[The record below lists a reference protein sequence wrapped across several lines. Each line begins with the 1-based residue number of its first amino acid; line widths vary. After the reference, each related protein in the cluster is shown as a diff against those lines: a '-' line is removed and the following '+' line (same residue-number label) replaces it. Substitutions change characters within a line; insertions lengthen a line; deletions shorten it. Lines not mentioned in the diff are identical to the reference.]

1 MDVLASAPLMNHN
14 PPASAPQPRSPLR
27 AACLLFALVLVAG
40 CGGGGGSAPA
50 PAPAPP
56 PPASVTISGVAE
68 FESVPN
74 TAGGRLDYAARALR
88 PIRGATVELIATTG
102 AALASTRTD
111 GAGQYSFTVANPNA
125 EVLVRVRAE
134 LRRSGASGGSWD
146 FSVRDNTSSEA
157 LWVVDSARFTPAA
170 AQTQNLRAA
179 SGWNGSSYT
188 VGARAAAPFA
198 ILDVAYRATQKVLS
212 ASPNLSFPALQVMW
226 SPGNVP
232 AVGSSEQEW
241 AQGQIGTSFFT
252 DYGGRRR
259 LFLLG
264 AADTDTDE
272 YDSHVVAHEWG
283 HYFQHALSRNDSVG
297 GEHRAGDQLDM
308 GVAFSEGWGNAWSGM
323 ALASPLYADS
333 LGPGQASGF
342 VIDVS
347 LAPGSNRGWFSEASV
362 HYLLWRFDQD
372 PGIGFGPIF
381 SVMNGPLRTAS
392 TMASIHSFAAALKSA
407 LPAAVG
413 TIDSLLQ
420 SQIITVANAVGSTEV
435 NNGGVSQALPIYRS
449 YAGGTLQTCVTDSAG
464 VPNKLGNFSYIR
476 FTTMAGARTLTLS
489 AVPGT
494 SGTDPDFVL
503 TRADGT
509 QANFDSDLTNIESTV
524 TTLPAGT
531 HTLALSD
538 YNMRV
543 APSPIGQRCFNFSVQ

>member
-1 MDVLASAPLMNHN
+1 MNRN
-14 PPASAPQPRSPLR
+14 PPAHATQPRSPLR
-27 AACLLFALVLVAG
+27 AACMLFALVLVAG

-74 TAGGRLDYAARALR
+74 TAGGGLDYAARAFR

-134 LRRSGASGGSWD
+134 LRRSGASGGNWD
-146 FSVRDNTSSEA
+146 FTVRDNTSGEA

-226 SPGNVP
+226 SPANVP
-232 AVGSSEQEW
+232 AGGNSEAQW
-241 AQGQIGTSFFT
+241 ALGQIGTSFFT

-264 AADTDTDE
+264 AANTDTDE

-283 HYFQHALSRNDSVG
+283 HYFQHALSRSDSVG
-297 GEHRAGDQLDM
+297 GDHGASDRLDM
-308 GVAFSEGWGNAWSGM
+308 GVAFSEGWGNAWAGM
-323 ALASPLYADS
+323 ALGSPRYADS

-342 VIDVS
+342 IIDVS
-347 LAPGSNRGWFSEASV
+347 APPSSNRGWFSEASV
-362 HYLLWRFDQD
+362 QYLLWQFHQD
-372 PGIGFGPIF
+372 AGVGFGPIF
-381 SVMNGPLRTAS
+381 GVLNGPLRSAS
-392 TMASIHSFAAALKSA
+392 TMVSIHSFAASLKA
-407 LPAAVG
+407 AVPAAVG
-413 TIDSLLQ
+413 NIDSLLQ
-420 SQIITVANAVGSTEV
+420 GQVITVQDAVGTGEA
-435 NNGGVSQALPIYRS
+435 NNGGVASVLPVYRT
-449 YAGGTLQTCVTDSAG
+449 YTGGVLQTCVTDTAG
-464 VPNKLGNFSYIR
+464 RPNKLGNFSYIR
-476 FTTMAGARTLTLS
+476 FTTAAASRTLTVS
-489 AVPGT
+489 AAAGT

-503 TRADGT
+503 TRANGT
-509 QANFDSDLTNIESTV
+509 QLTSDSGVPDVETLVDS
-524 TTLPAGT
+524 LPAGT

-543 APSPIGQRCFNFSVQ
+543 APGAVGQRCFNFSVQ

>member
-1 MDVLASAPLMNHN
+1 MSHN
-14 PPASAPQPRSPLR
+14 PPARAPQSRSPLR
-27 AACLLFALVLVAG
+27 AACLLFAWVLVAG
-40 CGGGGGSAPA
+40 CGGGGGS
-50 PAPAPP
+50 APAPP

-74 TAGGRLDYAARALR
+74 TAGGGLDYAARAFR

-102 AALASTRTD
+102 TALASTSTN

-134 LRRSGASGGSWD
+134 LRRSAASGGSWD
-146 FSVRDNTSSEA
+146 FTVRDNTNGEA

-170 AQTQNLRAA
+170 ATHTQNLRVA

-198 ILDVAYRATQKVLS
+198 ILDAIYRATQKVLS

-226 SPGNVP
+226 SPGNLP
-232 AVGSSEQEW
+232 AGGNSELEW

-283 HYFQHALSRNDSVG
+283 HYFQHALSRSDSVG
-297 GEHRAGDQLDM
+297 GDHGSGDRLDM
-308 GVAFSEGWGNAWSGM
+308 GVAFSEGWGNAWAGM

-333 LGPGQASGF
+333 LGAGQASGF
-342 VIDVS
+342 IIDVS
-347 LAPGSNRGWFSEASV
+347 LAPGSNRGWFSESSV
-362 HYLLWRFDQD
+362 QYLLWRFDQD
-372 PGIGFGPIF
+372 PGIGFAPIF
-381 SVMNGPLRTAS
+381 NVMNGPLRTGS
-392 TMASIHSFAAALKSA
+392 TIASIHSFAAALKSA

-420 SQIITVANAVGSTEV
+420 SQIITVTDAVGSTEV
-435 NNGGVSQALPIYRS
+435 NNGGVAQALPIYRS

-476 FTTMAGARTLTLS
+476 FTTTAGARTLTLS

-509 QANFDSDLTNIESTV
+509 QADFISDTANIETTV

-538 YNMRV
+538 YNMRA
-543 APSPIGQRCFNFSVQ
+543 APSPIGPRCFNFSVQ